1 MNYVTCI
8 SVHRV
13 RRAQYWASSGR
24 TTGRQSLTSV
34 AGEDARSRSIRIAET
49 GRNKQ
54 VQAQRA
60 IDEKLGAKR
69 MSELKSLMDESL
81 AILATEH

>member
-1 MNYVTCI
+1 
-8 SVHRV
+8 
-13 RRAQYWASSGR
+13 
-24 TTGRQSLTSV
+24 V